1 MGLNDQCKDPKIQAK
16 ISQDCAQLI
25 DDQVAEKKGLGGL
38 AIKTAY
44 GVLKGI
50 GPGYFPRVIQNLLPK
65 AMIAMDSIWQEGLQ
79 AGDPVAFLSQNKSR
93 TAEILLGVT
102 DDKIANAKNKIVIG
116 TYNKLRKSIK
126 GDVEEA
132 VPGLAKI
139 ISQYA

>member
-1 MGLNDQCKDPKIQAK
+1 MGLNEQFKDPQIQAK
-16 ISQDCAQLI
+16 IADDCAQLI
-25 DDQVAEKKGLGGL
+25 DQQVSEKTGLGGL

-50 GPGYFPRVIQNLLPK
+50 GPGYFPRVIMNLLPK
-65 AMIAMDSIWQEGLQ
+65 AMTAMDPIWQEGIQ
-79 AGDPVAFLSQNKSR
+79 AGDPVSHLSQNKTQ

-102 DDKIANAKNKIVIG
+102 DHKIANAKNKIVIA